1 MNLLRKKKK
10 KLANGMTFEEMT
22 EKFDNF
28 TYEYARNRFEMASQ
42 AKKLE
47 EKRRQGR
54 EYIQ

>member
-1 MNLLRKKKK
+1 
-10 KLANGMTFEEMT
+10 MTFEEMT

-28 TYEYARNRFEMASQ
+28 TYENARSRFEMTSQ
-42 AKKLE
+42 AMKLE